1 MGPKLRNQQDE
12 EKDDGIETPEKLN
25 TEMKILENVS
35 NQRFKSKDAEENM
48 VNIER
53 YNKKMKERLQKVSE
67 FITNLSDEMIE
78 GGTDVEKVLSWS
90 NKQEEKLDQF
100 GKLIADVEAWL
111 SEGTTVDINSTK
123 QQQKRIGQQDQLFQ
137 EQLKQQQENFQW
149 MMEQQKSLEEMHL
162 RNQEREEEWHQLK
175 IEREKKWQ
183 RK

>member
-1 MGPKLRNQQDE
+1 
-12 EKDDGIETPEKLN
+12 
-25 TEMKILENVS
+25 
-35 NQRFKSKDAEENM
+35 
-48 VNIER
+48 
-53 YNKKMKERLQKVSE
+53 
-67 FITNLSDEMIE
+67 MIE

-100 GKLIADVEAWL
+100 GKPMADVEVWL

-123 QQQKRIGQQDQLFQ
+123 QQQKRLEQQDQLFQ
-137 EQLKQQQENFQW
+137 EQLKQQQQNFQW
-149 MMEQQKSLEEMHL
+149 MMEQQKRLEEMHL